1 VELNEY
7 EELPRP
13 NDYDAV
19 SIVLIVIGI
28 VIACIGICGCCG
40 AIKKHVFLLKMVR
53 RFFFCQMWFWGRGSA
68 PVGCCPRKLLYGPA
82 HKDRP
87 ISCVFLNSFSKL
99 HCCEGGKE
107 LIALLTA
114 FLHY

>member
-40 AIKKHVFLLKMVR
+40 AIKKQVFLLKMVR
-53 RFFFCQMWFWGRGSA
+53 RFFSAKCGSGDGGLPLLAVALASCSTALRIKIA
-68 PVGCCPRKLLYGPA
+68 PYPA
-82 HKDRP
+82 
-87 ISCVFLNSFSKL
+87 SF
-99 HCCEGGKE
+99 
-107 LIALLTA
+107 
-114 FLHY
+114 